1 MIVIIVLNFVAFCSF
16 FPGSLIVVHWNRQLK
31 SGRRHQ
37 KSGVTHKKA
46 LELDNSTVFH
56 KGKKQK
62 SYRARQQNNF
72 LIIWP
77 HFSTKDFPKMQQ
89 ITITIN
95 RCHIYKCFEFL
106 EMYLLFSEK
115 ILY

>member
-1 MIVIIVLNFVAFCSF
+1 MVEDIRTVGLD
-16 FPGSLIVVHWNRQLK
+16 
-31 SGRRHQ
+31 
-37 KSGVTHKKA
+37 KKA

-56 KGKKQK
+56 KGKEQK
-62 SYRARQQNNF
+62 SF

-95 RCHIYKCFEFL
+95 RCHIYRYFEFL

-115 ILY
+115 IL